1 MGFVGSRSYSGNAD
15 KLFEDIS
22 ESALSY
28 RCHMRN
34 SSGSSMRQ
42 SVSNDNG
49 QTYSKHIV
57 QRSYRLISENKGY
70 SQRLDVIRDIEPL
83 FDKKV
88 LLFREEG

>member
-34 SSGSSMRQ
+34 SSGSSLRKP
-42 SVSNDNG
+42 VRNDNG
-49 QTYSKHIV
+49 QTDSKHTF
-57 QRSYRLISENKGY
+57 QGSCRLI
-70 SQRLDVIRDIEPL
+70 
-83 FDKKV
+83 KKA
-88 LLFREEG
+88 RIS